1 MVLCPRGH
9 ARLSYTEN
17 MRYFALIAL
26 GLLLIVVG
34 RIINHRSANRSRGT
48 REKLDFE

>member
-1 MVLCPRGH
+1 MVLCPGGH

-34 RIINHRSANRSRGT
+34 RIINHKSTDRSAST
-48 REKLDFE
+48 RKIGN